1 MPVLLG
7 GVLLAGAGYFA
18 VFGGDYD
25 VFEVRRIR
33 AERAAEELR
42 AAETEQEVQRLRAR
56 RDSLLHD
63 SATIERVARERYGM
77 IRDGERLYRFAEPP
91 AAVPPDIGLEAG
103 VDRGAD
109 VEGARPEPPAPGVPP
124 RRN

>member
-1 MPVLLG
+1 LRLLLALG
-7 GVLLAGAGYFA
+7 GALLVGAAYFA

-25 VFEVRRIR
+25 VFELHRIR
-33 AERAAEELR
+33 GERAVEEHRAAEVR
-42 AAETEQEVQRLRAR
+42 ADVERLRAR

-91 AAVPPDIGLEAG
+91 PQDAAPTPRDST
-103 VDRGAD
+103 
-109 VEGARPEPPAPGVPP
+109 P
-124 RRN
+124 RRIDPAGNFR